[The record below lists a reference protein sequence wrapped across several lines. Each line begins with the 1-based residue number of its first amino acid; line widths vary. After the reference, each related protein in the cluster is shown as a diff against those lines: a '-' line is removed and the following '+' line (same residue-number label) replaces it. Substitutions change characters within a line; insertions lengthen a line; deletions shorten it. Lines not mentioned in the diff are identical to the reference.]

1 MNRIAMKT
9 SYLASATF
17 TLMVLGC
24 SADVGQENS
33 QQAGKSG
40 VGGFFGLLAGLAGGA
55 STPSAGTGGTGSTAP
70 TGGATATGG
79 SATTAGAG
87 GAATDGS
94 SGANALASFAGF
106 PFGGADSIGFAG
118 IGGEDGTTTSIIIN
132 GFAGAG
138 TLRTSSGGNSG
149 NQSNFGGAGGT
160 RIWISF

>member
-40 VGGFFGLLAGLAGGA
+40 VGGSRGPLAGLAGGA
-55 STPSAGTGGTGSTAP
+55 STPSAGTGGT
-70 TGGATATGG
+70 
-79 SATTAGAG
+79 
-87 GAATDGS
+87 ATDGS